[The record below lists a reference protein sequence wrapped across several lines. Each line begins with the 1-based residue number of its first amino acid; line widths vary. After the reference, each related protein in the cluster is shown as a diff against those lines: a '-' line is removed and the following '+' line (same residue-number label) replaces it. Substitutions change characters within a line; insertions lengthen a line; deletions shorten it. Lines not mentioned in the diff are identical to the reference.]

1 MKLCHIKVVF
11 LIVLSF
17 TFGFLE
23 GQSLL
28 KAYQVKDLAKFEK
41 ILKSN
46 PSLGQGKDQNGCPLI
61 LLVTKNNSLNY
72 LKALIM
78 SGAPTETKDDEGK
91 TALMYAS
98 RNGNLEMVKY
108 LLTANAM
115 IEQCDTAGNTV
126 VYYCLDEPVVLDFLI
141 ISGANIN
148 HQNHEGVS
156 ILMIAAENSNLQLSN
171 YLINSG
177 ADLNLKNIHSESAL
191 FYSASTEVA
200 KLLISKGA
208 VPDQKNISG
217 ETPLLLSCAKGDS
230 ELAKFLIE
238 SGASV
243 NHTDNTDNE
252 GWNVLHY
259 GVFKQN
265 TDLVKFLLSQNCKID
280 QMTRDSLTPIMI
292 SSFNLDYPM
301 SEYLLSVGSNINKKG
316 AGGVSPIGWL
326 FFDVDPAEDYFFLLK
341 NMLELFIK
349 NGANINSKDND
360 GNTPLMYATSL
371 GLKTIVDILME
382 NGADP
387 TIMNHQGLTA
397 NKIGKT
403 LNFRKISQSLKK

>member
-1 MKLCHIKVVF
+1 
-11 LIVLSF
+11 
-17 TFGFLE
+17 
-23 GQSLL
+23 
-28 KAYQVKDLAKFEK
+28 
-41 ILKSN
+41 
-46 PSLGQGKDQNGCPLI
+46 
-61 LLVTKNNSLNY
+61 
-72 LKALIM
+72 
-78 SGAPTETKDDEGK
+78 
-91 TALMYAS
+91 
-98 RNGNLEMVKY
+98 
-108 LLTANAM
+108 
-115 IEQCDTAGNTV
+115 
-126 VYYCLDEPVVLDFLI
+126 
-141 ISGANIN
+141 
-148 HQNHEGVS
+148 
-156 ILMIAAENSNLQLSN
+156 MIAAENSNLQLSN